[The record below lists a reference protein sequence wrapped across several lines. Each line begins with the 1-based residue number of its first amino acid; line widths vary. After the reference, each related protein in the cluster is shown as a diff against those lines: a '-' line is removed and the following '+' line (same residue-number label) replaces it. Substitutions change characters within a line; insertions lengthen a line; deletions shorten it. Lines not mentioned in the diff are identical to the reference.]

1 MSAKQF
7 SLLHSRASTSV
18 IRKRECRDNDTSG
31 HWLSSSFFF
40 LDLGA
45 FMQPPGSS
53 FVLVVVLGLTGL
65 LSGPHLRGSLY
76 GGHQS
81 DTTSTT
87 STSTAPP
94 EVLTGSATT
103 PPSSWPRVFILPLWF
118 SSSVFS
124 GLLLV
129 LLIFTLGA
137 ASVLYLLL
145 KVRGAGVASAPPAL
159 APSAPP
165 LGQVVAAPQVP
176 VTSPKKGTPTKLLPG
191 KRKQVKSV
199 AK

>member
-1 MSAKQF
+1 
-7 SLLHSRASTSV
+7 
-18 IRKRECRDNDTSG
+18 
-31 HWLSSSFFF
+31 
-40 LDLGA
+40 
-45 FMQPPGSS
+45 MQPPGSS
-53 FVLVVVLGLTGL
+53 FVLLVVLGLTGL

-118 SSSVFS
+118 SGSVVS
-124 GLLLV
+124 GLLSV
-129 LLIFTLGA
+129 LLIFMLGV

-145 KVRGAGVASAPPAL
+145 KVPRGAGVASAPLAL

-191 KRKQVKSV
+191 KTKQVKSV